1 MITVGQKVIV
11 NSERVCSARNNL
23 VGRLGTVQKK
33 IVNTVGV
40 CFEDYPN
47 PNSKN
52 GLFWFKEE
60 DLFDLPNMGD
70 IAEKAIDSVYLHVG
84 CIHVTWKDGSITSV
98 FCKYKIQ
105 RDRYIGFCTA
115 VSKKLFNRHEKIKK
129 TIDCYLQ
136 RMERYWLTE

>member
-11 NSERVCSARNNL
+11 NSESVCTARNSL
-23 VGRLGTVQKK
+23 VGRLGTVHKK

-52 GLFWFKEE
+52 GLFWFQEE

-70 IAEKAIDSVYLHVG
+70 IAEKAIKSVYLLTG
-84 CIHVTWKDGSITSV
+84 CVHIIWEDGTKTSV
-98 FCKYKIQ
+98 FCNYESK
-105 RDRYIGFCTA
+105 RDRYVGFCTA

-129 TIDCYLQ
+129 TIDCYL
-136 RMERYWLTE
+136 LG

>member
-11 NSERVCSARNNL
+11 NSERVCGTRNSL

-70 IAEKAIDSVYLHVG
+70 IAEKAIKSVDLHVG
-84 CIHVTWKDGSITSV
+84 CVYVIWEDGTKTSV
-98 FCKYKIQ
+98 FCNYENK

-129 TIDCYLQ
+129 TIDYYIC
-136 RMERYWLTE
+136 

>member
-11 NSERVCSARNNL
+11 NSERVCGTRNSL
-23 VGRLGTVQKK
+23 VGRLGTVHKK

-52 GLFWFKEE
+52 GLFWFQEE

-70 IAEKAIDSVYLHVG
+70 IAEKAIKFVDLHVG
-84 CIHVTWKDGSITSV
+84 CVHIIWKDGTKTSV
-98 FCKYKIQ
+98 FCNYESK

-129 TIDCYLQ
+129 TIDYYIC
-136 RMERYWLTE
+136 

>member
-11 NSERVCSARNNL
+11 NSERICSARFYSIRNGL
-23 VGRLGTVQKK
+23 IGRLGTVQKK

-40 CFEDYPN
+40 CFEGYPN

-84 CIHVTWKDGSITSV
+84 CIHVTWKDGSKTSV
-98 FCKYKIQ
+98 FCNYESK

-129 TIDCYLQ
+129 TIDCYL
-136 RMERYWLTE
+136 LG

>member
-98 FCKYKIQ
+98 FCKYEIQ

-129 TIDCYLQ
+129 TIDCYL
-136 RMERYWLTE
+136 LG